1 MRIELDEMNE
11 LNGQF
16 WIVEKCDW
24 GGCIKATRFVKDE
37 NDEFVIEEIFQH
49 TTDFIIDVIEEMTGI
64 KIEIGR

>member
-24 GGCIKATRFVKDE
+24 VGCIKATRFVKDE